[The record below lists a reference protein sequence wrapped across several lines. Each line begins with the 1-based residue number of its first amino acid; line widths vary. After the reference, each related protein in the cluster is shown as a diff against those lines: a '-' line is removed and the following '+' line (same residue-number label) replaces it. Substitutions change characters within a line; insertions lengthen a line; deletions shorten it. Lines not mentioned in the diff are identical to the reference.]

1 MKLPG
6 TLTAHLLAWTLG
18 ALALVWASFMLV
30 GYETGAHEAD
40 ELTDGHLASV
50 ASMLLAGRTG
60 DVFAR
65 RADPA
70 TLSGQP
76 DLKRHDYQQSLSI
89 VEWNAAGKPIARTGE
104 APLPPFTQAEGFYT
118 LELGTPAAKWRSF
131 ARWDD
136 STHQRK
142 VMVLLSI
149 DERDDLAGD
158 IAWQI
163 AAPGLWLLP
172 VVALVLGLAIR
183 RGLRPLYALS
193 RDVHALDLHSPV
205 PLAPDHPHKELRAVV
220 DSINTLAGR
229 YQTAMQRERE
239 LANELAHELR
249 TPLASITL
257 HARSLRDMPES
268 SQREQ
273 ALAQIERDALR
284 AGRVLTDLL
293 ALARASRTQM
303 VEAAQPLDLAELT
316 REVLAEF
323 AQVAYA
329 SGHELALVSPGPF
342 VITGHVMLL
351 GLALRNLVENALTHT
366 PRGTQVQVRLNP
378 QARWVQVSDNAAG
391 APAQDAHAAAGPRL
405 GPVVPGLGLGLGH
418 LVVRKIADI
427 HDARFE
433 AVAPPPGFTCCY
445 RLSLPAHE

>member
-1 MKLPG
+1 
-6 TLTAHLLAWTLG
+6 
-18 ALALVWASFMLV
+18 
-30 GYETGAHEAD
+30 
-40 ELTDGHLASV
+40 
-50 ASMLLAGRTG
+50 
-60 DVFAR
+60 
-65 RADPA
+65 
-70 TLSGQP
+70 
-76 DLKRHDYQQSLSI
+76 
-89 VEWNAAGKPIARTGE
+89 
-104 APLPPFTQAEGFYT
+104 
-118 LELGTPAAKWRSF
+118 
-131 ARWDD
+131 
-136 STHQRK
+136 
-142 VMVLLSI
+142 
-149 DERDDLAGD
+149 
-158 IAWQI
+158 
-163 AAPGLWLLP
+163 
-172 VVALVLGLAIR
+172 
-183 RGLRPLYALS
+183 
-193 RDVHALDLHSPV
+193 
-205 PLAPDHPHKELRAVV
+205 
-220 DSINTLAGR
+220 
-229 YQTAMQRERE
+229 
-239 LANELAHELR
+239 
-249 TPLASITL
+249 
-257 HARSLRDMPES
+257 MPES